1 MLHPQGFRRPVR
13 PLRYDIGQGEG
24 VGMFLYEEL
33 RVVEV
38 RNAAELLMA
47 RGYEGAHAEELAR
60 VFQVSVGQLYRLY
73 GDKRALVRWVRASA
87 QHRSSLQLM
96 FRWPCIDDDVADFER
111 DFVALWRDFASFALG
126 ESALFGMSFL
136 WLPPREDAP
145 APRGEL
151 LQDLMDLLEGAAR
164 KGLVRPLPTTVLFAL
179 VWGPLA
185 ELARMAHLSGQAS
198 PDDEV
203 AALAAAVWD
212 SVRA

>member
-1 MLHPQGFRRPVR
+1 ML
-13 PLRYDIGQGEG
+13 
-24 VGMFLYEEL
+24 LYEQL
-33 RVVEV
+33 RIVEV

-60 VFQVSVGQLYRLY
+60 VFQVSVGQLYRVY
-73 GDKRALVRWVRASA
+73 GDKRALVRWVRTSA
-87 QHRSSLQLM
+87 QHRSALQLM
-96 FRWPCIDDDVADFER
+96 FRWPRVDGEAADFER

-126 ESALFGMSFL
+126 ESALFGMAFL
-136 WLPPREDAP
+136 CLPPQEEAP

-151 LQDLMDLLEGAAR
+151 HQELMELLEGAAR
-164 KGLVRPLPTTVLFAL
+164 RGLVRRLPTAVLFAL

-185 ELARMAHLSGQAS
+185 ELARMAHESAQRP

-203 AALAAAVWD
+203 DALAAAVWD